1 MARDYIAIIDNEGDG
16 ETGGR
21 EETLCAGSGRE
32 GTGEQDGQAGRLAG
46 PYGKVHDM
54 MKMRWFSGR
63 KEGKIQP
70 QIVYKILLKNFYI
83 ILIKMIDFLVLVGY
97 IIGRCDCEKATT
109 IDRRT
114 HRSWIW
120 N

>member
-1 MARDYIAIIDNEGDG
+1 MK
-16 ETGGR
+16 ETEKPATR
-21 EETLCAGSGRE
+21 KVILCGGSGEGRAVSRATRRGWQADPCE
-32 GTGEQDGQAGRLAG
+32 KTHDTVGTGRFLE
-46 PYGKVHDM
+46 
-54 MKMRWFSGR
+54 R
-63 KEGKIQP
+63 KEDKIRR
-70 QIVYKILLKNFYI
+70 QIVYKILFKNFYI

>member
-1 MARDYIAIIDNEGDG
+1 MAAAKGGSVSRA
-16 ETGGR
+16 TRRGGR
-21 EETLCAGSGRE
+21 RVRVEKTHDAVGIGRFLE
-32 GTGEQDGQAGRLAG
+32 
-46 PYGKVHDM
+46 
-54 MKMRWFSGR
+54 R
-63 KEGKIQP
+63 KEDKIRL